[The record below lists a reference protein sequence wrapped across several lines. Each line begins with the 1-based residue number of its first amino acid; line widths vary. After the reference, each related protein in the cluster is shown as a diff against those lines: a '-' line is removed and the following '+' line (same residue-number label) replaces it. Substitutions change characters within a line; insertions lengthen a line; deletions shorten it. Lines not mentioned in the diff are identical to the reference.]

1 MKTDWFKR
9 GGEGSGV
16 KHEDLGREKIEK
28 MAIETSE
35 KKIKRGVVWWGEL
48 FFSKQIF
55 ISQELMGQINGKF
68 WTLTYRDVTL

>member
-1 MKTDWFKR
+1 MIQKR
-9 GGEGSGV
+9 GEGSGV

-68 WTLTYRDVTL
+68 